1 MPSPRAPARPV
12 NATMRQLRA
21 FLAVAQ
27 DASISRAAARLHL
40 TPSALSML
48 IRSLEGELA
57 LRLFDRTT
65 RSVTLTEAGRE
76 LRPAIEKMF
85 ADLDGAFNGLRHAAD
100 RRSGRVRLAT
110 SPLLAAT
117 LMPQLIAS
125 FRERY
130 PAIRVELQDLPVEV
144 IADAVRANAA
154 DLGICT
160 AGGDT
165 TDLAVT
171 VLVQD
176 RLMLACPAGH
186 ALAARKEVPWRE
198 LAGTAGEAGLVLM
211 KRGSGIRSLTDQTF
225 ADLGEKV
232 QPAFEVAHVATAV
245 GLVEAGLGVSI
256 LPSYAISR
264 TRTAG
269 VVAVPLAMPA
279 VQRDIVALTPA
290 QRSVTAACEA
300 FLAHAGLASSAP
312 RAPFAA
318 PKKPAAKRK
327 S

>member
-1 MPSPRAPARPV
+1 MPSKPTSTRPV

-76 LRPAIEKMF
+76 LQPAIEKMF
-85 ADLDGAFNGLRHAAD
+85 ADLDGAFDGLRHAAD
-100 RRSGRVRLAT
+100 RRSGRIRLAT

-130 PAIRVELQDLPVEV
+130 PDIRMELQDLSVEA
-144 IADAVRANAA
+144 IADAVRGGAA

-186 ALAARKEVPWRE
+186 ALAARKEVRWSE
-198 LAGTAGEAGLVLM
+198 LAGMAGEAGLVLM
-211 KRGSGIRSLTDQTF
+211 KRGSGIRSLADQTF
-225 ADLGEKV
+225 AGLGETV
-232 QPAFEVAHVATAV
+232 VPDYEVTHVTTAV

-264 TRTAG
+264 TGAAG

-290 QRSVTAACEA
+290 RRSVSAAGDA
-300 FLAHAGLASSAP
+300 FLAHFGQEVGGARSA
-312 RAPFAA
+312 AA
-318 PKKPAAKRK
+318 PGKKAAKRK
-327 S
+327 A